1 MGGVVEM
8 QVAIRHPEKAR
19 KVVSI
24 SAVFRHDGR
33 VKEALDMFPQ
43 LTADSFKGSPIEAE
57 KVSYLLPETSLADP
71 PSVQSTDARGS
82 SSRGPRGS

>member
-1 MGGVVEM
+1 V
-8 QVAIRHPEKAR
+8 R

-57 KVSYLLPETSLADP
+57 KVSY
-71 PSVQSTDARGS
+71 
-82 SSRGPRGS
+82 